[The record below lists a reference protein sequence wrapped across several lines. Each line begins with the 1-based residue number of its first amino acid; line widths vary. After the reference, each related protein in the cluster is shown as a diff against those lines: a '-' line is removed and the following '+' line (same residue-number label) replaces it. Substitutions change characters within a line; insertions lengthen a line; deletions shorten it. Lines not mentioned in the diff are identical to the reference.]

1 MSMNSA
7 SGFNYLN
14 SFLVQESIAIMFVA
28 LGLSILGIIYGRT
41 KTKEFFHLHRWT
53 MSGAIILTLVSI
65 FFVMFPSFAI
75 YYINPIVDV
84 FSGFS
89 ILQITHFI
97 IGIPTMILAA
107 TYLFNDLPKF
117 TKKWMQITIILW
129 LISMISGAI
138 IYYTMPS

>member
-1 MSMNSA
+1 MNQ
-7 SGFNYLN
+7 GFNYMN

-28 LGLSILGIIYGRT
+28 LGLSILGIIYGRI

-53 MSGAIILTLVSI
+53 MSGAVILTSVAI

-75 YYINPIVDV
+75 YYITPLVDV

-89 ILQITHFI
+89 ILQIFHFI
-97 IGIPTMILAA
+97 IGIPTMILAT

-117 TKKWMQITIILW
+117 TKKWMRITIILW
-129 LISMISGAI
+129 IVSMVSGAI
-138 IYYTMPS
+138 IYYSMPS